1 MTRGLACA
9 RVGLLPILIG
19 AWAPWALAQ
28 SSGIVWEAG
37 FEPIHTVTASWGGD
51 RAVPSSFDQL
61 ATLAPGPDGNV
72 YFFAR
77 NTSGQP
83 VLSLLSS
90 VDDTVI
96 RQRTVAS
103 QQLGS
108 YYDTLGGQSLGDG
121 GALILRRGV
130 TRFSSDGRLLWSRRI
145 EAARFQPARVARFS
159 NGDLVMTD
167 QQTEDRAHKGWSIY
181 RIDSLTGA
189 VLNVRHFPSDA
200 TYGCAAIPLG
210 VQSDDHV
217 YVTDR
222 CSDGTYRQRLIKLTP
237 NLEPVWT
244 RQWSASSAFDWMPN
258 AGLIDAQGV
267 VLERI
272 GTTGRREL
280 VRFRGGDGS
289 IAWSRAGDWTAL
301 QAGSDGR
308 WAGYV
313 SNEDDRR
320 LEGLDA
326 STGAATWSHAVDV
339 QDPILRIA
347 DNDVWIAGVDAAAAQ
362 GFVERRSLADG
373 SILWRR
379 ELAGTQPGIYFRPG
393 DVLVSEDQVRVAG
406 ESCPTDSSCAFG
418 IKRLSRVTGNLQ
430 ATSYPTSPQ
439 AASSDAAQDGDQWL
453 AASLEDDPQGAR
465 VRAKRFDANGVLTWE
480 HVFPA
485 DSARGRYQWARV
497 RRMPDGDLLVV
508 AGGRICCGHFARYS
522 GDGETLRWR
531 RSLTTDFY
539 SPGHV
544 AFDLDDA
551 GDLIVSVS
559 RNSGTGVYYG
569 WIEKLDGA
577 SGVTLWRGGDAPS
590 QLIDS
595 GPRRFWLIGNDV
607 FTFGAPHDAR
617 CGLLLSGSD
626 GSRRWTDQ
634 CEFSSAFL
642 GAQDGDIYLWAA
654 DGSISAVSVADGSVR
669 WRRDVTGVGD
679 EYAFVSGL
687 VDGGDLYVGGSRV
700 DGSGR
705 AALLARIDRA
715 TGMVAWIN
723 QFAGPLGPP
732 RAPITVREMSGGGAD
747 RHPVRRHAYLRQPFR
762 PGRWAFPGWPAAVDV
777 RCPGRGDT
785 DRTWNLGAADGRR
798 RPILGRRS
806 LSAGPSL
813 RSLDRPADRAG
824 RRPLGRT
831 LRIDGEC
838 APRGPARRR
847 VRPVGHD
854 RPLRRA
860 ADVGCVRIR
869 ASGPTRGS
877 GTVRPSGRIRSCLRS
892 RRRRHL
898 RCGEHT
904 RRHSS
909 KAGSFSGGFGTADR
923 HGSCAGRGDRLGDR
937 RGLCTVRMVRYA
949 DARQCRR
956 AHAGHGPD
964 LLDGLRLS

>member
-9 RVGLLPILIG
+9 RVGLLPIIIG

-37 FEPIHTVTASWGGD
+37 FEPIHTVTAAWGGD

-96 RQRTVAS
+96 RQRTFAS

-485 DSARGRYQWARV
+485 DGARGRYQWARV

-551 GDLIVSVS
+551 GDLLVSVS

-607 FTFGAPHDAR
+607 FTFRIPHTAR
-617 CGLLLSGSD
+617 CGQLLSGSD

-715 TGMVAWIN
+715 TGTVAWIN
-723 QFAGPLGPP
+723 RFAGPLGPP
-732 RAPITVREMSGGGAD
+732 RAPITVREMSGGALIATQFDGMRTFVSRFDPGDGHFLDGRQLSTSDALDEAIPTEPGTWGPPTAGGD
-747 RHPVRRHAYLRQPFR
+747 RFSVGEAYR
-762 PGRWAFPGWPAAVDV
+762 PGLPSVPWTGRLIAPDAGRLGELSVSMANVPDAARPGDAFGLSVTIAHSGAQPMSDV
-777 RCPGRGDT
+777 
-785 DRTWNLGAADGRR
+785 
-798 RPILGRRS
+798 
-806 LSAGPSL
+806 SAFVHMG
-813 RSLDRPADRAG
+813 RPAVPAQSG
-824 RRPLGRT
+824 RLGVSDLACEVVGGGTCDAVSTPGGIRVKLDLSPGASVRLTATVRVLAEGIVSVIAEAYAPYGWFDTQMRDNVAERT
-831 LRIDGEC
+831 LVMDRIFWTDF
-838 APRGPARRR
+838 
-847 VRPVGHD
+847 D
-854 RPLRRA
+854 
-860 ADVGCVRIR
+860 
-869 ASGPTRGS
+869 
-877 GTVRPSGRIRSCLRS
+877 
-892 RRRRHL
+892 
-898 RCGEHT
+898 
-904 RRHSS
+904 
-909 KAGSFSGGFGTADR
+909 
-923 HGSCAGRGDRLGDR
+923 
-937 RGLCTVRMVRYA
+937 
-949 DARQCRR
+949 
-956 AHAGHGPD
+956 
-964 LLDGLRLS
+964 